1 MHNTEQ
7 KKRANWIERGLNKRF
22 KKEIKV
28 KTDQFMLKTRCI
40 RMSLRQGELLDFLAC
55 VSERNL
61 LNVHKPAYINR
72 VNGQRF

>member
-40 RMSLRQGELLDFLAC
+40 RMSLRQGELLDF
-55 VSERNL
+55 
-61 LNVHKPAYINR
+61 
-72 VNGQRF
+72 